1 MGMKRE
7 EYIRAVKEAMY
18 KPELIRNIGIVAHVH
33 HGKTT
38 LSDSLLA
45 MAGIISYDLA
55 GEQLY
60 LNYEAF
66 EREHAL
72 TAKSGFVTM
81 VHEFEGRKYLINL
94 IDTPGHVDFSG
105 EVTRALRAIDGV
117 VLVVD
122 AVEGVMAQTE
132 MNLRQALLERCKPV
146 LFINKTDRLIKELR
160 LKPEEMQKK
169 LQEVIEQVNDLIERY
184 APEEFKDKWKVSI
197 TAGSVAIGSAKQK
210 WAISFPWMQKTGITF
225 KHIVDW
231 LLHDQLDTLR
241 ERCPVH
247 TITLDMVVRHLPDPR
262 TAQDYR
268 IPVIWRGDPESEI
281 GKKMRRC
288 ETDAPLMAVVCQNRL
303 DKHAGLVSIVRIF
316 SGKVRP
322 GMRVYLLTERKEVR
336 VQQVGIYKGPER
348 IVMDEIPAGNVA
360 ALVGLA
366 EFVSTGETISELPDV
381 EPFEEIRHYAEP
393 VVTVAVEP
401 ENPQDLTKL
410 IEALR
415 DIAKEDNTVRVTIR
429 EDTGEYL
436 ISALGDLHID
446 RIVYELETKKGLKVK
461 VSPPTVV
468 YKETIVGSYGPIE
481 GKSPNKHNKFY
492 IIVEPLEESVKQ
504 AFERGEL
511 HDGEPSKKDIKL
523 LMDLMQNKEEARG
536 VIYIYKG
543 NLLINLTKGQQFFDE
558 VKDYIIQA
566 FKEVMDMGPLA
577 KEPVTG
583 VKVKIVDAVI
593 HEDPAHRGQYQ
604 IIMAV
609 KPALQEALLKA
620 GMILLEPIQRVEI
633 LTSMDY
639 LSGITA
645 ELQRRRGKIEDVV
658 QERENIK
665 IIAYLPVSE
674 SFGLANALRSL
685 ASGKVVWYYVF
696 AGFQPVPR
704 ELMEETI
711 RKIRQRKG
719 LE

>member
-1 MGMKRE
+1 MGLKRE
-7 EYIRAVKEAMY
+7 EYIKAVKESMHH
-18 KPELIRNIGIVAHVH
+18 PELIRNIGIIAHVH

-60 LNYEAF
+60 LNYEEF
-66 EREHAL
+66 ERERAL

-81 VHEFEGRKYLINL
+81 VHNFEGKNYLINL

-105 EVTRALRAIDGV
+105 EVTRALRAIDGAI
-117 VLVVD
+117 LVVD

-132 MNLRQALLERCKPV
+132 MNLRQALLERVKPV
-146 LFINKTDRLIKELR
+146 LFINKTDRLILELR
-160 LKPEEMQKK
+160 LKPDEMQKK
-169 LQEVIEQVNDLIERY
+169 LQEVIEQVNELIERY

-197 TAGSVAIGSAKQK
+197 TNGSVAIGSAKQK

-231 LLHDQLDTLR
+231 LRNGQLDTLR
-241 ERCPVH
+241 EKAPVH
-247 TITLDMVVRHLPDPR
+247 TITLDMVVRHLPDPK
-262 TAQDYR
+262 TAQSYR
-268 IPVIWRGDPESEI
+268 IPRIWRGDPDSEI
-281 GKKMRRC
+281 GKKMREC
-288 ETDAPLMAVVCQNRL
+288 DANAPLMAVVFQNRL
-303 DKHAGLVSIVRIF
+303 DKHAGLVSVVRIF
-316 SGKVRP
+316 SGKVKP
-322 GMRVYLLTERKEVR
+322 GMKVYLVTEKREAR
-336 VQQVGIYKGPER
+336 IQQVGIYKGPER

-360 ALVGLA
+360 AITGLSD
-366 EFVSTGETISELPDV
+366 VSTGETISELPDV
-381 EPFEEIRHYAEP
+381 EPFEEIKHYAEP

-401 ENPQDLTKL
+401 ENPQELTKL
-410 IEALR
+410 IQALK

-446 RIVYELETKKGLKVK
+446 RIVYELESKKGLKVR

-468 YKETIVGSYGPIE
+468 YKETITKSYGPVE

-492 IIVEPLEESVKQ
+492 IVVEPLEEEIKQ
-504 AFERGEL
+504 AIENGDL
-511 HDGEPSKKDIKL
+511 VDGEPTKKDIKL
-523 LMDLMQNKEEARG
+523 LMQLMKNKDEARG
-536 VIYIYKG
+536 TIYIYRG

-558 VKDYIIQA
+558 VKDYIIMA
-566 FKEVMDMGPLA
+566 FKEAMDMGPLA

-604 IIMAV
+604 IVMAV
-609 KPALQEALLKA
+609 KPAIQEALANA
-620 GMILLEPIQRVEI
+620 GPILLEPIQRVEI

-639 LSGITA
+639 MSGIVA
-645 ELQRRRGKIEDVV
+645 ELQRRRGRIEDVV
-658 QERENIK
+658 QERDNIK
-665 IIAYLPVSE
+665 IIAYLPVAE

-685 ASGKVVWYYVF
+685 ASGRVVWYYVF

-704 ELMEETI
+704 DLMPEVI
-711 RKIRQRKG
+711 KKIRQRKG